1 MANLHLSDL
10 DRAMFRKDRLYFRY
24 GDDILLVHVD
34 REVVEAG
41 RSEILSLLEERGL
54 KVSAD
59 KTYLRST
66 EQDFNYLGYRFDLGR
81 VRVGEKSL
89 ERYRRWAKSV
99 LRKDL
104 YRNRPNRTPSERKDL
119 LRKILRDFHE
129 EHFHA
134 DQALAWIKCFP
145 FVDDDQDL
153 KSLDAF
159 IKERIRICV
168 TRKASAKNFQ
178 SVPEAW
184 FRECGFRSMMG
195 AYYRVQKRRPLG
207 PYQDWESYLR
217 VEAGKRKPGATSEL
231 VKKFKRMKSWWGWLR
246 RSASGDSID
255 GNTPNE

>member
-1 MANLHLSDL
+1 
-10 DRAMFRKDRLYFRY
+10 
-24 GDDILLVHVD
+24 GDDILLVHAD
-34 REVVEAG
+34 RQVVETG
-41 RSEILSLLEERGL
+41 RAEIMAVLDERGL
-54 KVSAD
+54 AVSAD

-66 EQDFNYLGYRFDLGR
+66 EQDFHYLGYRFDLGR

-89 ERYRRWAKSV
+89 DRYRRWARTV
-99 LRKDL
+99 LRKEL
-104 YRNRPNRTPSERKDL
+104 YRNRPNGTPAQRKDL

-153 KSLDAF
+153 KVLDSF

-178 SVPEAW
+178 SVPESW
-184 FRECGFRSMMG
+184 FRECGFRSLIG

-207 PYQDWESYLR
+207 PYQDWEPYLR
-217 VEAGKRKPGATSEL
+217 VEAGK
-231 VKKFKRMKSWWGWLR
+231 KKAGPSSNLGKKIRRMKSWWGWLR
-246 RSASGDSID
+246 RAVSDDSVD
-255 GNTPNE
+255 GNIPNG